1 MKLEDLL
8 KALENEDEVSGVDEE
23 LRTNMTQMVAWY
35 YIRFRG
41 KERGVDV
48 EEFGSACMS
57 YVLAA
62 YVANENTCKKIER
75 VLGKGGLDEEGAEL
89 AKNTIHVMALQTIE
103 KEVEDYMRENGDG
116 RTLEEAGGENKIS
129 FEDVRRATE
138 EVNGEKRGTQVCND
152 DKRNREEGWANGMT
166 REEEEDAHRRDR
178 ESRTPGEGKAMFQ
191 NMGYVQ
197 LILDLDTLNMAMVP
211 LHVYQLKTG
220 VEGEDGEE
228 VCEYVYFVPKTERVL
243 QGTDGEEPEFEYLNE
258 EEGVGIQTLS
268 SLKDIAYEA
277 FTTFGRD
284 EEDEEDED
292 AKFVRDQVKM
302 FEEAY
307 YNCEL
312 LKKGNNVVSLFR
324 LRSLYGGLLGEDEAL
339 EEVMR
344 AFKSLKGNIMI
355 KIAGSGTENRE
366 MFGMV
371 EKVFD
376 EEMFEMAARANLKAL
391 LENVEKIDKRWF

>member
-8 KALENEDEVSGVDEE
+8 KALEDEGEVSEADDE

-48 EEFGSACMS
+48 EEFGNACMS

-62 YVANENTCKKIER
+62 YVANENTCKDIER
-75 VLGKGGLDEEGAEL
+75 DLREGRFDEEEVEL
-89 AKNTIHVMALQTIE
+89 AKNAIHVMAIQTIE
-103 KEVEDYMRENGDG
+103 KEIEDFMRKSGDG

-129 FEDVRRATE
+129 FEDVQRATE
-138 EVNGEKRGTQVCND
+138 EVNREKRGTQVRND
-152 DKRNREEGWANGMT
+152 GKNGLT
-166 REEEEDAHRRDR
+166 KEEEEAAYRRDR
-178 ESRTPGEGKAMFQ
+178 ESRTPGEGKVMFQ

-211 LHVYQLKTG
+211 LHVYQHKTG

-243 QGTDGEEPEFEYLNE
+243 KGTDGEEPEFEYLNE

-277 FTTFGRD
+277 FTTLGR
-284 EEDEEDED
+284 DEEDED
-292 AKFVRDQVKM
+292 AKFVRRQVKT

-307 YNCEL
+307 YGCEL
-312 LKKGNNVVSLFR
+312 MRKGDNVVSLFR
-324 LRSLYGGLLGEDEAL
+324 LRSLYGGILDEDEAL
-339 EEVMR
+339 GEVMR
-344 AFKSLKGNIMI
+344 AFKNLKGHIMI
-355 KIAGSGTENRE
+355 GIAGSGTENKE
-366 MFGMV
+366 KFEMV
-371 EKVFD
+371 EKVFN

>member
-48 EEFGSACMS
+48 EEFGSACVN
-57 YVLAA
+57 YILAA
-62 YVANENTCKKIER
+62 YVANENTCKDIER
-75 VLGKGGLDEEGAEL
+75 DLREGRFDEEEAEL
-89 AKNTIHVMALQTIE
+89 AKSAIHVMAIQTIE

-138 EVNGEKRGTQVCND
+138 EVSGEKCGTQVCND
-152 DKRNREEGWANGMT
+152 GKRNREEGWANGMT
-166 REEEEDAHRRDR
+166 REEEEEAHRRDR
-178 ESRTPGEGKAMFQ
+178 ESRTPGEGKVMFQ

-211 LHVYQLKTG
+211 LHVYQHKTG
-220 VEGEDGEE
+220 IEGEDGEE

-243 QGTDGEEPEFEYLNE
+243 QGTDGEEPEFEYMNE
-258 EEGVGIQTLS
+258 EEGVGIQTVS

-277 FTTFGRD
+277 FTTLGR
-284 EEDEEDED
+284 DEEDED
-292 AKFVRDQVKM
+292 AKFVRRQVKT

-307 YNCEL
+307 YGCEL
-312 LKKGNNVVSLFR
+312 MRRGNDVVSLFR
-324 LRSLYGGLLGEDEAL
+324 LRSLYGGILDEDEAL

-344 AFKSLKGNIMI
+344 AFKNLKGNIMI
-355 KIAGSGTENRE
+355 KIAGSGTENKE
-366 MFGMV
+366 MFEMV
-371 EKVFD
+371 EKVFN

>member
-8 KALENEDEVSGVDEE
+8 KALEDEDEVSGADEE

-41 KERGVDV
+41 KERGVVV

-57 YVLAA
+57 YILAA
-62 YVANENTCKKIER
+62 YVANENTCKDIER
-75 VLGKGGLDEEGAEL
+75 DLREGRFDEEEAEL
-89 AKNTIHVMALQTIE
+89 AKNAIHVMAIQTIE

-129 FEDVRRATE
+129 FEDVKRATE
-138 EVNGEKRGTQVCND
+138 EVSGEKRGTQVRND
-152 DKRNREEGWANGMT
+152 GKKNREEGWANGMT
-166 REEEEDAHRRDR
+166 REEEEEACRRDR
-178 ESRTPGEGKAMFQ
+178 ESRTPGEGKVMFQ

-211 LHVYQLKTG
+211 LHVYQHKTG

-243 QGTDGEEPEFEYLNE
+243 KGTDGEEPEFEYMNE
-258 EEGVGIQTLS
+258 EEGVGIQTVS
-268 SLKDIAYEA
+268 NLKDIAYEA

-284 EEDEEDED
+284 EEDED
-292 AKFVRDQVKM
+292 AKFVRRQVKT

-307 YNCEL
+307 YGCEL
-312 LKKGNNVVSLFR
+312 MRKGNDVVSLFR
-324 LRSLYGGLLGEDEAL
+324 LRSLYGEMLDEDESL

-344 AFKSLKGNIMI
+344 AFKNLKGNIMI
-355 KIAGSGTENRE
+355 KIAGSGTENKE
-366 MFGMV
+366 MFEMV
-371 EKVFD
+371 EKVFN

-391 LENVEKIDKRWF
+391 LENVERIDKRWF

>member
-57 YVLAA
+57 YILAA
-62 YVANENTCKKIER
+62 YVANENTCKDIER
-75 VLGKGGLDEEGAEL
+75 DLREGRFDEEEAEL
-89 AKNTIHVMALQTIE
+89 AKSAIHVMAIQTIE

-129 FEDVRRATE
+129 FEDVQKATE
-138 EVNGEKRGTQVCND
+138 EVSGEKRGTQVCND
-152 DKRNREEGWANGMT
+152 DKGNREEGWANGMT

-178 ESRTPGEGKAMFQ
+178 ESRTPGEGKVMFQ

-211 LHVYQLKTG
+211 LHVYQHKTG

-243 QGTDGEEPEFEYLNE
+243 KGTDGEEPEFEYMNE
-258 EEGVGIQTLS
+258 EEGVGIQTVS
-268 SLKDIAYEA
+268 NLKDIAYEA
-277 FTTFGRD
+277 FTTLGR
-284 EEDEEDED
+284 DEEDED
-292 AKFVRDQVKM
+292 AKFVRRQVKT

-307 YNCEL
+307 YGCEL
-312 LKKGNNVVSLFR
+312 MRRGNDVVSLFR
-324 LRSLYGGLLGEDEAL
+324 LRNLYGGILDEDEAL
-339 EEVMR
+339 GEVMR
-344 AFKSLKGNIMI
+344 AFKNLKGHIMI
-355 KIAGSGTENRE
+355 GIAGSGTENKE
-366 MFGMV
+366 KFKMV

>member
-8 KALENEDEVSGVDEE
+8 KALEDEGEVSEADEE
-23 LRTNMTQMVAWY
+23 LKTSMTQMVAWY

-48 EEFGSACMS
+48 EKFGSACMS
-57 YVLAA
+57 YILAA
-62 YVANENTCKKIER
+62 YVANENTCKDIER
-75 VLGKGGLDEEGAEL
+75 DLREGRFDEEEVEL
-89 AKNTIHVMALQTIE
+89 AKNAIHVMAIQTIE
-103 KEVEDYMRENGDG
+103 KEIEDFMRKNGDG

-129 FEDVRRATE
+129 FEDVKRATE
-138 EVNGEKRGTQVCND
+138 EVSGEKRGTQVCND
-152 DKRNREEGWANGMT
+152 DKKNREEGWANGMT
-166 REEEEDAHRRDR
+166 REEEEEAHRRDR

-211 LHVYQLKTG
+211 LHVYQHKTG

-243 QGTDGEEPEFEYLNE
+243 KGTDGEEPEFEYLNE

-277 FTTFGRD
+277 FTTLGR
-284 EEDEEDED
+284 DEEDED
-292 AKFVRDQVKM
+292 AKFVRRQVKT

-307 YNCEL
+307 YGCEL
-312 LKKGNNVVSLFR
+312 MRKGDNVVSLFR
-324 LRSLYGGLLGEDEAL
+324 LRSLYGGILDEDEAL
-339 EEVMR
+339 GEVMR
-344 AFKSLKGNIMI
+344 AFKNLKGHIMI
-355 KIAGSGTENRE
+355 KIAGSGTESKE
-366 MFGMV
+366 KFEMV

-391 LENVEKIDKRWF
+391 LKNVEKIDKRWF

>member
-8 KALENEDEVSGVDEE
+8 KALEDEGEVSEADDE

-48 EEFGSACMS
+48 EEFGNACMS

-62 YVANENTCKKIER
+62 YVANENTCKDIER
-75 VLGKGGLDEEGAEL
+75 DLREGRFDEEEVEL
-89 AKNTIHVMALQTIE
+89 AKNAIHVMAIQTIE
-103 KEVEDYMRENGDG
+103 KEIEDFMRKSGDG

-129 FEDVRRATE
+129 FEDVQRATE
-138 EVNGEKRGTQVCND
+138 EVNREKRGTQVRND
-152 DKRNREEGWANGMT
+152 GKNGLT
-166 REEEEDAHRRDR
+166 KEEEEAAYRRDR
-178 ESRTPGEGKAMFQ
+178 ESRTPGEGKVMFQ

-211 LHVYQLKTG
+211 LHVYQHKTG

-243 QGTDGEEPEFEYLNE
+243 KGTDGEEPEFEYLNE

-277 FTTFGRD
+277 FTTLGR
-284 EEDEEDED
+284 DEEDED
-292 AKFVRDQVKM
+292 AKFVRRQVKT

-307 YNCEL
+307 YGCEL
-312 LKKGNNVVSLFR
+312 MRKGDNVVSLFR
-324 LRSLYGGLLGEDEAL
+324 LRSLYGGILDEDEAL
-339 EEVMR
+339 GEVMR
-344 AFKSLKGNIMI
+344 AFKNLKGHIMI
-355 KIAGSGTENRE
+355 GIAGSGTENKE
-366 MFGMV
+366 KFEMV
-371 EKVFD
+371 EKVFN

-391 LENVEKIDKRWF
+391 LENVEKIDKRRLG

>member
-48 EEFGSACMS
+48 EEVGNACVN
-57 YVLAA
+57 YILAA
-62 YVANENTCKKIER
+62 YVANENTCKDIER
-75 VLGKGGLDEEGAEL
+75 DLERGELDEEGAEL
-89 AKNTIHVMALQTIE
+89 AKSAIHVMAIQTIE

-116 RTLEEAGGENKIS
+116 RTLEEAGGENKVS

-138 EVNGEKRGTQVCND
+138 EVSGEKEGTQVCND
-152 DKRNREEGWANGMT
+152 GKRNREERGANGLT
-166 REEEEDAHRRDR
+166 REEEEEACRRDR
-178 ESRTPGEGKAMFQ
+178 ESRTPGEGKVMFQ

-211 LHVYQLKTG
+211 LHVYQHKTG
-220 VEGEDGEE
+220 IEGEDGEE

-243 QGTDGEEPEFEYLNE
+243 QGTDGEEPEFEYMNE
-258 EEGVGIQTLS
+258 EEGVGIQTVS

-277 FTTFGRD
+277 FTTLGR
-284 EEDEEDED
+284 DEEDED
-292 AKFVRDQVKM
+292 AKFVRRQVKT

-307 YNCEL
+307 YGCEL
-312 LKKGNNVVSLFR
+312 MRRGNDVVSLFR
-324 LRSLYGGLLGEDEAL
+324 LRSLYGEILDEDEAL

-344 AFKSLKGNIMI
+344 AFKNLKGNIMI

-366 MFGMV
+366 MFEMV
-371 EKVFD
+371 EKVFN

-391 LENVEKIDKRWF
+391 LENVEKIDKRWL

>member
-8 KALENEDEVSGVDEE
+8 KALEDEDEVSGADEE

-41 KERGVDV
+41 RERGVDV
-48 EEFGSACMS
+48 EEFGSACVN
-57 YVLAA
+57 YILAA
-62 YVANENTCKKIER
+62 YVANENTCKDIER
-75 VLGKGGLDEEGAEL
+75 NLEKGELDVEGAEL
-89 AKNTIHVMALQTIE
+89 AKNAIHVMAIQTVE

-138 EVNGEKRGTQVCND
+138 EVSGEKWGTQVRNEG
-152 DKRNREEGWANGMT
+152 KKNREEGWINGLT
-166 REEEEDAHRRDR
+166 KEEEEAAYRRDR
-178 ESRTPGEGKAMFQ
+178 ESRTPGEGKVMFQ

-211 LHVYQLKTG
+211 LHVYQHKTG

-243 QGTDGEEPEFEYLNE
+243 KGTDGEEPEFEYLNE
-258 EEGVGIQTLS
+258 EEGVGIQTVS

-277 FTTFGRD
+277 FTTFGRN
-284 EEDEEDED
+284 EEDED
-292 AKFVRDQVKM
+292 AKFVRRQVKT

-307 YNCEL
+307 YGCEL
-312 LKKGNNVVSLFR
+312 LRQGGNIVSLFR
-324 LRSLYGGLLGEDEAL
+324 LRNLYGGMLEEDEAL

-344 AFKSLKGNIMI
+344 AFKNLKGNIMI
-355 KIAGSGTENRE
+355 KIAGSGIENKE
-366 MFGMV
+366 MFEMV

-376 EEMFEMAARANLKAL
+376 EGMFEKAARVNLKKL

>member
-8 KALENEDEVSGVDEE
+8 KALEDEGEVSGADEE

-41 KERGVDV
+41 RERGVDV
-48 EEFGSACMS
+48 EEFGSACVN
-57 YVLAA
+57 YILAA
-62 YVANENTCKKIER
+62 YVANENTCKDIER
-75 VLGKGGLDEEGAEL
+75 DLEKGELDEEGAEL
-89 AKNTIHVMALQTIE
+89 AKNAIHIMAIQTVE

-138 EVNGEKRGTQVCND
+138 EVSGEKRGTQVRND
-152 DKRNREEGWANGMT
+152 GKNGLT
-166 REEEEDAHRRDR
+166 KEEEEAAYRRDR
-178 ESRTPGEGKAMFQ
+178 ESRTPGEGKVMFQ

-211 LHVYQLKTG
+211 LHVYQHKTG

-243 QGTDGEEPEFEYLNE
+243 KGTDGEEPEFEYMNE
-258 EEGVGIQTLS
+258 EEGVGIQTVS

-277 FTTFGRD
+277 FTTLGR
-284 EEDEEDED
+284 DEEDED
-292 AKFVRDQVKM
+292 AKFVRRQVKT

-307 YNCEL
+307 YGCEL
-312 LKKGNNVVSLFR
+312 MRRGNDVVSLFR
-324 LRSLYGGLLGEDEAL
+324 LRNLYGGILDEDEAL
-339 EEVMR
+339 GEVMR
-344 AFKSLKGNIMI
+344 AFKNLKGHIMI
-355 KIAGSGTENRE
+355 GIAGSGTENTE
-366 MFGMV
+366 MFEMV
-371 EKVFD
+371 EKVFN

>member
-8 KALENEDEVSGVDEE
+8 KALENEDEVNGADEE

-62 YVANENTCKKIER
+62 YVANGDTCKDIER
-75 VLGKGGLDEEGAEL
+75 DLREGRFNEEEAEL
-89 AKNTIHVMALQTIE
+89 AKNAIHVMAIQTIE

-129 FEDVRRATE
+129 FEDVQKATE
-138 EVNGEKRGTQVCND
+138 EVSGEKRGTQVRND
-152 DKRNREEGWANGMT
+152 GKNGLT
-166 REEEEDAHRRDR
+166 KEEEEAAYRRDK
-178 ESRTPGEGKAMFQ
+178 ESRTPGEGKVMFQ

-211 LHVYQLKTG
+211 LHVYQHKTG

-228 VCEYVYFVPKTERVL
+228 VCEYVYFVPKTEGVL
-243 QGTDGEEPEFEYLNE
+243 KGTDGEEPEFEYLNE
-258 EEGVGIQTLS
+258 EEGVGIQTVS
-268 SLKDIAYEA
+268 NLKDIAYEA
-277 FTTFGRD
+277 FTTLKRD
-284 EEDEEDED
+284 EEDEE
-292 AKFVRDQVKM
+292 AKFVRHQVKM

-307 YNCEL
+307 YGCEL
-312 LKKGNNVVSLFR
+312 MRKGNNVVSLFR
-324 LRSLYGGLLGEDEAL
+324 LRSLYGEMLDEDEAL

-344 AFKSLKGNIMI
+344 AFKNLKGNIMI
-355 KIAGSGTENRE
+355 KIAGSGTENKE
-366 MFGMV
+366 VFEMV
-371 EKVFD
+371 EKVFN
-376 EEMFEMAARANLKAL
+376 EEMFEMAAKANLKTL

>member
-1 MKLEDLL
+1 MKLENLL
-8 KALENEDEVSGVDEE
+8 KALEDEGEASRVDEE
-23 LRTNMTQMVAWY
+23 LRANMTQMVAWY

-48 EEFGSACMS
+48 EEFGSACIN
-57 YVLAA
+57 YILAA
-62 YVANENTCKKIER
+62 YVANKNTCKDIKRDLE
-75 VLGKGGLDEEGAEL
+75 KGELDEEGAEL
-89 AKNTIHVMALQTIE
+89 AKNTIHVMAIQAIE
-103 KEVEDYMRENGDG
+103 KRVEDYMRENGDG

-138 EVNGEKRGTQVCND
+138 EASGEKGGTQVRND
-152 DKRNREEGWANGMT
+152 GKKNREEGWANGMT

-178 ESRTPGEGKAMFQ
+178 ESRTPGEGKVMFQ

-197 LILDLDTLNMAMVP
+197 LILDLDTLTMAMVP
-211 LHVYQLKTG
+211 LHVYQHKTG

-243 QGTDGEEPEFEYLNE
+243 KGTDGEEPEFEYLNE

-277 FTTFGRD
+277 FTTLGR
-284 EEDEEDED
+284 DEEDED
-292 AKFVRDQVKM
+292 AKFVRRQVKT

-307 YNCEL
+307 YGCEL
-312 LKKGNNVVSLFR
+312 IRKGNDVVSLFR
-324 LRSLYGGLLGEDEAL
+324 LRSLYGGMLDEDEAL

-344 AFKSLKGNIMI
+344 AFKNLKGNIMI
-355 KIAGSGTENRE
+355 KIAGSGTENKE
-366 MFGMV
+366 MFEMV
-371 EKVFD
+371 EKVFN

-391 LENVEKIDKRWF
+391 LGNVEKIDKRWF

>member
-8 KALENEDEVSGVDEE
+8 KALEDEGEVSGVSEVDEE

-48 EEFGSACMS
+48 EKFGNACMG
-57 YVLAA
+57 YILAA

-75 VLGKGGLDEEGAEL
+75 VLEKGGFNEEGTEL
-89 AKNTIHVMALQTIE
+89 AKNAIHAMALQTIE

-129 FEDVRRATE
+129 FEDVQRATE
-138 EVNGEKRGTQVCND
+138 EVNREKRGTQVRND
-152 DKRNREEGWANGMT
+152 DKKNREEGWANGMT

-178 ESRTPGEGKAMFQ
+178 ESRTPGEGKVMFQ

-197 LILDLDTLNMAMVP
+197 LILDLDTLNMVMVP
-211 LHVYQLKTG
+211 LHVYQHKTG
-220 VEGEDGEE
+220 IEGEDGEE

-243 QGTDGEEPEFEYLNE
+243 KGTDGEEPEFEYLNE

-284 EEDEEDED
+284 GEDED
-292 AKFVRDQVKM
+292 AKFVRRQVKT

-307 YNCEL
+307 YGCEL
-312 LKKGNNVVSLFR
+312 LRKGNNVVSLFR
-324 LRSLYGGLLGEDEAL
+324 LRSLYGGLLDEDEAL

-344 AFKSLKGNIMI
+344 AFKNLKGNIMI
-355 KIAGSGTENRE
+355 GIAGSGTESKE
-366 MFGMV
+366 KFEMV